1 VSDSRLART
10 AHTLLQGI
18 DRVVR
23 EVALWCGGAV
33 LAVLMAVIIVD
44 VIGRYLFNAPLYGS
58 LDLAVVL
65 LVLAVSCAIGY
76 GGRTGAHVTAD
87 MVTTLAGPTFDW
99 ISGVCIK
106 VFAAAIVAIWSWRLF
121 VTGQTA
127 ARLGESTQLL
137 NIPFSPIYTALSIG
151 VGLYAA
157 VLAIEAFALAVT
169 RKVPL
174 LVDESRTV
182 GASAPGTP
190 Q

>member
-1 VSDSRLART
+1 MIAEGPRAPIVDS
-10 AHTLLQGI
+10 LLHLV

-23 EVALWCGGAV
+23 AVALYCGGAV
-33 LAVLMAVIIVD
+33 LAALMAVIIVD
-44 VIGRYLFNAPLYGS
+44 VAGRYVFNAPLYGS

-76 GGRTGAHVTAD
+76 GGRTGAAD
-87 MVTTLAGPTFDW
+87 MVTTLVGPKFEW

-106 VFAAAIVAIWSWRLF
+106 VLAGGVTAIWSWRLF

-137 NIPFSPIYTALSIG
+137 NIPFAPVYAALAIG
-151 VGLYAA
+151 VGLYAMVLIVEA
-157 VLAIEAFALAVT
+157 VVLAVKREVP
-169 RKVPL
+169 PL
-174 LVDESRTV
+174 LDESRAT
-182 GASAPGTP
+182 GSP